1 MSKIE
6 RAQITLNLSKVSI
19 PKLLDQLS
27 VMILSQAEE
36 AGLTLSIRAEGV
48 NHEDFYG
55 DPLRIN
61 QILINLLSNAVK
73 FANKGG
79 MVELL
84 AEEVETEGSA
94 GRVSSYIKNAEPSFS
109 LSSGKRAFSGCC
121 FLVAEDNAINAEILC
136 ELLGLCGAET
146 VLMTDGAKA
155 VKAFQDT
162 EPETYDAI
170 LMDIQMPK
178 MNGYDAARAIRG
190 MEREDAVQNAFQAGM
205 NAHIA
210 KPIDLN
216 VLMNT
221 LQKVLDES
229 GKELETSGEQKRRK

>member
-1 MSKIE
+1 M
-6 RAQITLNLSKVSI
+6 
-19 PKLLDQLS
+19 
-27 VMILSQAEE
+27 
-36 AGLTLSIRAEGV
+36 
-48 NHEDFYG
+48 
-55 DPLRIN
+55 
-61 QILINLLSNAVK
+61 
-73 FANKGG
+73 
-79 MVELL
+79 
-84 AEEVETEGSA
+84 
-94 GRVSSYIKNAEPSFS
+94 
-109 LSSGKRAFSGCC
+109 
-121 FLVAEDNAINAEILC
+121 AEDNAINAEILC

-190 MEREDAVQNAFQAGM
+190 MEREDAEEIPIIAMTANAFNEDVQNAFQAGM

>member
-1 MSKIE
+1 
-6 RAQITLNLSKVSI
+6 
-19 PKLLDQLS
+19 
-27 VMILSQAEE
+27 
-36 AGLTLSIRAEGV
+36 
-48 NHEDFYG
+48 
-55 DPLRIN
+55 
-61 QILINLLSNAVK
+61 
-73 FANKGG
+73 
-79 MVELL
+79 
-84 AEEVETEGSA
+84 
-94 GRVSSYIKNAEPSFS
+94 
-109 LSSGKRAFSGCC
+109 
-121 FLVAEDNAINAEILC
+121 
-136 ELLGLCGAET
+136 
-146 VLMTDGAKA
+146 MTDGAKA

-190 MEREDAVQNAFQAGM
+190 MEREDAEEIPIIAMTANAFNEDVQNAFQAGM